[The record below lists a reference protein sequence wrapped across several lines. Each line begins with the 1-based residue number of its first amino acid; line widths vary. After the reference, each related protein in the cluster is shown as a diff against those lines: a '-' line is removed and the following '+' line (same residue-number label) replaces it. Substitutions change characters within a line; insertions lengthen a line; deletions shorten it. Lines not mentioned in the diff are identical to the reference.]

1 MVFVVGTI
9 GYLIIGMSPIDA
21 MYMTLTTITTVG
33 YEEFTGPNVGV
44 GVRIFTMFVILT
56 GVGTAF
62 YAFTLVV
69 QVIVEGQLREVLGQR
84 RMDKKISKMTDH
96 VIVCGWGRVGKA
108 VANDMI
114 SNGIPVVV
122 VEEDG
127 DKMTDP
133 EIPAVIGDARIDATL
148 IAAGVERASSLIAA
162 LDADADNLF
171 ITMSS
176 RALKPDLFIVARTRS
191 ESGFDMLIRAGAN
204 RVVNPQE
211 LGAARMAS
219 FVMQPNVAEFI
230 DVVMHERSMDF
241 RMQEVKVG
249 AGSSLD
255 GVTLR
260 EADLRR
266 RTGIL
271 VLALRGTSGKFATNP
286 DPDTHLNAGSVIIA
300 VGTPAAI
307 DQLVAIAR

>member
-1 MVFVVGTI
+1 MQSTITRLRVAIALAGVVFVVGTI

-62 YAFTLVV
+62 YAFTLAV

-127 DKMTDP
+127 DKLTDP
-133 EIPAVIGDARIDATL
+133 EMPAVVGDARIDATL

-204 RVVNPQE
+204 RVVNP
-211 LGAARMAS
+211 
-219 FVMQPNVAEFI
+219 
-230 DVVMHERSMDF
+230 
-241 RMQEVKVG
+241 
-249 AGSSLD
+249 
-255 GVTLR
+255 
-260 EADLRR
+260 
-266 RTGIL
+266 
-271 VLALRGTSGKFATNP
+271 
-286 DPDTHLNAGSVIIA
+286 
-300 VGTPAAI
+300 
-307 DQLVAIAR
+307 